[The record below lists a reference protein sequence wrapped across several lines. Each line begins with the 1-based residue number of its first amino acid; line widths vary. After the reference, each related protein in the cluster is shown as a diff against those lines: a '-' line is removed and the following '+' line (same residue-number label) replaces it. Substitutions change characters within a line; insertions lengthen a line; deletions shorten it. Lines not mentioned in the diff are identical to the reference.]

1 MRQILVD
8 YARTHRAA
16 KRGPDRKVELDVALA
31 LPQIRNADVLALDDA
46 LKDLARLDEQQSR
59 IVELRF
65 LGGLT
70 TEEAAEVL
78 GISRSTA
85 KREWNVA
92 KAWLSR
98 QMKRGS
104 HGKTATRTVGKN

>member
-46 LKDLARLDEQQSR
+46 LKDLARLDE
-59 IVELRF
+59 
-65 LGGLT
+65 
-70 TEEAAEVL
+70 
-78 GISRSTA
+78 
-85 KREWNVA
+85 
-92 KAWLSR
+92 
-98 QMKRGS
+98 
-104 HGKTATRTVGKN
+104 